1 MLPDLDLH
9 LRLMDPNADPT
20 YEAIVHFHVYYFS
33 LPPGR
38 QKTVRAVDVVFLQI
52 NL

>member
-1 MLPDLDLH
+1 
-9 LRLMDPNADPT
+9 
-20 YEAIVHFHVYYFS
+20 VHFHVYYFS

-38 QKTVRAVDVVFLQI
+38 QKTARAVDVVFLQI